1 MVARRVLA
9 LVVAMV
15 VVPLSTLAVVVW
27 PYGPV
32 VVIQERRYHRPWE
45 RSVLVEGWWRVRI
58 VIVVIW

>member
-27 PYGPV
+27 PNGPV
-32 VVIQERRYHRPWE
+32 VVIQERRHHRP
-45 RSVLVEGWWRVRI
+45 
-58 VIVVIW
+58 